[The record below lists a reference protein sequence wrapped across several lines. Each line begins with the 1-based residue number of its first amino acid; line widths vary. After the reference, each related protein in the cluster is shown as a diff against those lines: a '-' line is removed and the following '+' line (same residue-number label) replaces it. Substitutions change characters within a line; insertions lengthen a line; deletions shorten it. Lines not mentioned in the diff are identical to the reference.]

1 MRIGEQGGVQGTA
14 ARQLIEIAGSAAEL
28 ARRTGF
34 DERAITEA
42 AGGRCSLDRVLTLIS
57 AYNMHPDTEKRVRFT
72 IEPTRSGQKVTVK

>member
-1 MRIGEQGGVQGTA
+1 MRHDDQGGVQGTA

-57 AYNMHPDTEKRVRFT
+57 AYNMHPDTEKRVRLT
-72 IEPTRSGQKVTVK
+72 IEPARDGQKVTVR